1 MQPERADNGRNGI
14 FINTGL
20 PVQDLLITGSIF
32 IRCCNGGLN
41 IQGNL
46 GIRDNRD
53 REESMGM
60 VAGVAEE
67 PGNSQ
72 GDDVI
77 LQTQFACIAAIP
89 DQASGVSAGAGNEV

>member
-1 MQPERADNGRNGI
+1 
-14 FINTGL
+14 
-20 PVQDLLITGSIF
+20 
-32 IRCCNGGLN
+32 
-41 IQGNL
+41 
-46 GIRDNRD
+46 
-53 REESMGM
+53 M